1 MGIVITALKNKSIER
16 MEYHLKKASRGLV
29 PIEIDGIVYF
39 IPISVQELIDSLHA
53 LSSLSYKR
61 K

>member
-1 MGIVITALKNKSIER
+1 
-16 MEYHLKKASRGLV
+16 MENHLEKASRGLV

-53 LSSLSYKR
+53 LSSLAYKR

>member
-1 MGIVITALKNKSIER
+1 MGVAIKSLQNKSIEK
-16 MEYHLKKASRGLV
+16 MENHLEKASRGLV

-53 LSSLSYKR
+53 LSSLAYKR